1 MIQSSG
7 CQLLTVHGRTIKQ
20 KGQLTGMA
28 DWEAIKAVKYAAPR
42 PMSLPYSPFSSSLYP
57 LVCTSSPPPHTHT
70 HRHRHPSV
78 DVTVASVAVALLPH
92 RPTWPLRELTPVR
105 HRCLPHRD
113 AMDIPVFANGN
124 ILYAEDVA
132 ECIRQTGVDGVMV
145 AEGNLADPSL
155 FSTESVK
162 TAVLTEEYIALAKKH
177 NATWGQV
184 KAHLFR
190 MWHQCLT
197 HHTDLR
203 DRLGASCHSI
213 ADAEVVAAE
222 LKKRLEEEEAQGT
235 DADGDG
241 VIHNALS
248 GPRPRPPR
256 WVSQPKVR
264 DVAKDSKVVA
274 NDKAA
279 RMKSNAAA
287 KAEGERAYQTAN
299 GNGGGEGPAAARKLS
314 ETEIEGEAGKDK
326 PPPNKKAKT
335 RRIEAIK
342 NGSGRWQFC
351 ETCKGNPRGSKCLH
365 QLCKACCKIR
375 FASDGAVCP
384 PHKIYAGPPAH
395 IAALKAAGKD
405 PKEYA
410 GPPSHVLAAQAEA
423 AATAPAA
430 GGANPPA

>member
-1 MIQSSG
+1 
-7 CQLLTVHGRTIKQ
+7 
-20 KGQLTGMA
+20 
-28 DWEAIKAVKYAAPR
+28 
-42 PMSLPYSPFSSSLYP
+42 
-57 LVCTSSPPPHTHT
+57 
-70 HRHRHPSV
+70 
-78 DVTVASVAVALLPH
+78 
-92 RPTWPLRELTPVR
+92 
-105 HRCLPHRD
+105 
-113 AMDIPVFANGN
+113 MDIPVFANGN